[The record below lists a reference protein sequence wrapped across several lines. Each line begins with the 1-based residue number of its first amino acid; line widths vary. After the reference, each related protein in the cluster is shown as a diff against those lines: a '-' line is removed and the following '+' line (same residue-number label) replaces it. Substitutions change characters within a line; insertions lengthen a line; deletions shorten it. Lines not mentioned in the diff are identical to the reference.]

1 VFKGCFAVENDAVG
15 RNRSLKVKDTRACF
29 GPCLG
34 QNGAPSAL
42 RMVGLIFFTV
52 AGWWCRCIRAKD
64 CISIV
69 LRIFSARS
77 ASTFAVSRNSVGRW
91 TRKSGQQYRG
101 RWQHGYR
108 RSPCSRCQGYAPGA
122 PDDAPLPTEVSAP
135 DRPAHGSK
143 HSAAMRHLFP
153 SSNHGCGPDCSQ
165 RFRQTSD
172 VSCKC
177 VDFQV
182 HRIANRHAAPGR
194 DGLCVRD
201 KIDPK

>member
-1 VFKGCFAVENDAVG
+1 MFKGCFAVENDAVG

-122 PDDAPLPTEVSAP
+122 PDDAPLPRHQIGPRTVPSIAPPCAIFFHRRTTVAAQTAHSVSAKRATYRASVSISRFTASP
-135 DRPAHGSK
+135 TATRP
-143 HSAAMRHLFP
+143 
-153 SSNHGCGPDCSQ
+153 
-165 RFRQTSD
+165 
-172 VSCKC
+172 
-177 VDFQV
+177 QV
-182 HRIANRHAAPGR
+182 VTAF
-194 DGLCVRD
+194 V
-201 KIDPK
+201 